1 MKGEHTVR
9 VLCASFEVSRS
20 GYYDWCR
27 AAGPRAAAT
36 QEFQAEVMR
45 IHAESDGTYG
55 SPRVT
60 HALRRAGR
68 KVGHNRVARVLREC
82 GLQGRAQPA
91 ARFAGT
97 GRAQSGV
104 GDGHHLRGDRGRLVV
119 PGRSP

>member
-60 HALRRAGR
+60 RALRRAGR

-82 GLQGRAQPA
+82 GLQGRPPA
-91 ARFAGT
+91 AIGSAPPTARTITRSRPT
-97 GRAQSGV
+97 GCPICRHRPRPIRCG
-104 GDGHHLRGDRGRLVV
+104 
-119 PGRSP
+119 